1 MDPGVSSES
10 ANGIDGLLTRLGYL
24 AVGFHIVQIG
34 DSPIARAFL
43 QEIEGDAE
51 VSPHV
56 YISAENIGDGR
67 IGGVKQSRAGQNEL
81 WVSYMVP

>member
-1 MDPGVSSES
+1 M
-10 ANGIDGLLTRLGYL
+10 
-24 AVGFHIVQIG
+24 QIG
-34 DSPIARAFL
+34 DSSEARAFL
-43 QEIEGDAE
+43 QEIEDDAE

-67 IGGVKQSRAGQNEL
+67 IGGVKQSMTGQNEL